1 MESPRRP
8 AAGLGIDAI
17 KMKFMDKIK
26 IHVLRTGLVRVSPY
40 LPFGGDDCSII
51 KASGFTTPK
60 KDWIWLPVFSYLIEH
75 PKGLILF
82 DTGWH
87 REMSPEG
94 VYDKRAQIKSLG
106 SWFLY
111 QINQGCVAKGETID
125 EQLEQMGIKASDLDY
140 VLLSHLDCD
149 HANGLRQVK
158 DAKHILVSKAELNGT
173 RRWNLQI
180 MIRFQKRWW
189 EGCNMQTF
197 DWNGT
202 EGPVGKSYDVLG
214 DGSLVMVN
222 IPGHSE
228 GLCALKIRNEEG
240 KYVLLFADG
249 GYATKSW
256 RDMITSGI
264 TLDKRLQRQSLQW
277 IREQSLS
284 PECIESLA
292 THDTEVQPHVIEL

>member
-1 MESPRRP
+1 ME
-8 AAGLGIDAI
+8 
-17 KMKFMDKIK
+17 KIK
-26 IHVLRTGLVRVSPY
+26 IHVLRTGEVRVSPY
-40 LPFGGDDCSII
+40 LPFGGDNCSII
-51 KASGFTTPK
+51 KASGVTTPK
-60 KDWIWLPVFSYLIEH
+60 SKWIWLPVFSFLIEH

-94 VYDKRAQIKSLG
+94 VYDKRAQVKSLG

-111 QINQGCVAKGETID
+111 QINQGRIAKGEAID
-125 EQLEQMGIKASDLDY
+125 EQLAKLGYKPSDLDY

-149 HANGLRQVK
+149 HANGLRLVS
-158 DAKHILVSKAELNGT
+158 DAKHILVSKAEMEGT
-173 RRWNLQI
+173 KRMSPQI
-180 MIRFQKRWW
+180 RIMFQKRWW
-189 EGCNMQTF
+189 QGVYLRTF
-197 DWNGT
+197 NWNGT

-228 GLCALKIRNEEG
+228 GLCALKVKNTIMDKSHLGMLGEGRIVTKDRRN
-240 KYVLLFADG
+240 KFVLLFADG

-264 TLDKRLQRQSLQW
+264 TLDKQLQRKSLQW

-284 PECIESLA
+284 TDCIESVA
-292 THDTEVQPHVIEL
+292 THDSDVQPHVIEL

>member
-1 MESPRRP
+1 
-8 AAGLGIDAI
+8 
-17 KMKFMDKIK
+17 MDNIK
-26 IHVLRTGLVRVSPY
+26 IHVLRTGEVRVSPY

-51 KASGFTTPK
+51 KASGITTPK

-87 REMSPEG
+87 RDMSPDG
-94 VYDKRAQIKSLG
+94 VYDKRALIRSLG

-111 QINQGCVAKGETID
+111 NVNQGRIAKGEAIN
-125 EQLEQMGIKASDLDY
+125 EHLAAMGINAKDIDY

-149 HANGLRQVK
+149 HANGLSQVK
-158 DAKHILVSKAELNGT
+158 EARHILVSRAEMEGT
-173 RRWNLQI
+173 KRFNFQI
-180 MIRFQKRWW
+180 KIRFQKRWW
-189 EGCNMQTF
+189 KGVDLKTF

-202 EGPVGKSYDVLG
+202 EGPVGHSYDVLG
-214 DGSLVMVN
+214 DGSLTMVN

-228 GLCALKIRNEEG
+228 GLCALKVKNAEG

-256 RDMITSGI
+256 KEMITSGI

-284 PECIESLA
+284 PDCIASLA
-292 THDTEVQPHVIEL
+292 THDTDVQPHIIEF

>member
-1 MESPRRP
+1 M
-8 AAGLGIDAI
+8 
-17 KMKFMDKIK
+17 
-26 IHVLRTGLVRVSPY
+26 SPY
-40 LPFGGDDCSII
+40 LPFGGDDCSLL
-51 KASGFTTPK
+51 KASGITTPK
-60 KDWIWLPVFSYLIEH
+60 SKWIWLPVFSFLIEH

-87 REMSPEG
+87 REMSPDG
-94 VYDKRAQIKSLG
+94 VYDKKAQIKSLG
-106 SWFLY
+106 SCLLY
-111 QINQGCVAKGETID
+111 QINQGRISKGEAID
-125 EQLEQMGIKASDLDY
+125 EQLAKLNYRPSDIDY

-158 DAKHILVSKAELNGT
+158 DARHILVSEAEMIGT
-173 RRWNLQI
+173 TRKNFQI
-180 MIRFQKRWW
+180 MIRYQKRWW
-189 EGCNMQTF
+189 EGVDLRTF
-197 DWNGT
+197 DWNGM

-228 GLCALKIRNEEG
+228 GLCALKIRNAEG

-264 TLDKRLQRQSLQW
+264 TLDKQMQRQSLQW

-284 PECIESLA
+284 PDCIESVA
-292 THDTEVQPHVIEL
+292 THDSDVQPHVIEL